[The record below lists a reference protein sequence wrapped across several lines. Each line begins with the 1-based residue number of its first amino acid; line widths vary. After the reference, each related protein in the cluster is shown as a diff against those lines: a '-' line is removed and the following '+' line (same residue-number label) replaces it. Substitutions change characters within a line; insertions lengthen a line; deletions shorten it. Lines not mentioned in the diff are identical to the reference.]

1 MTGQHEASIRHL
13 GAGYEP
19 HVDEVAGR
27 LLYSLPV
34 DSGFVSA
41 AFSFGIRPA
50 DLAVLLSDPYRR
62 AVLES
67 VAHTTLQSSMLAGS
81 KPVTAPDFAAIV
93 ASVLHAPPEAL
104 QSFIADVD
112 RQHNVSTDCYA
123 TQAMTRKLRTD

>member
-1 MTGQHEASIRHL
+1 MTGEHEAGIRHL
-13 GAGYEP
+13 GDGYEP

-67 VAHTTLQSSMLAGS
+67 IAHTKLQNSMLAGGR
-81 KPVTAPDFAAIV
+81 PVTEPDFAAIV
-93 ASVLHAPPEAL
+93 ASVLYAPPDAL

-112 RQHNVSTDCYA
+112 RQHNISTDYFA
-123 TQAMTRKLRTD
+123 KQAMARRLRTG